1 MASGLRR
8 TYCDTAT
15 MENADMDAAT
25 ASSPH
30 PAQTVVHDRL
40 DGVAWSYRFS
50 KTGVAEPLQGPVLRE
65 ALEKQ
70 ETWLW
75 LNFDLADDRAGAAIA
90 ARRSPRWIASACTAI
105 AS

>member
-1 MASGLRR
+1 
-8 TYCDTAT
+8 
-15 MENADMDAAT
+15 MDAAT

-50 KTGVAEPLQGPVLRE
+50 KTGVAEPLQGAVLRE

-70 ETWLW
+70 EAWLW
-75 LNFDLADDRAGAAIA
+75 LNSISRTIAPARQSLLEGRRAGSRPR
-90 ARRSPRWIASACTAI
+90 ARQSRRDDGKR
-105 AS
+105 